1 MKKIYKVLK
10 NSCLV
15 VMALFLTVSMNAQD
29 HHDEP
34 YSIENY
40 LATLDLNDKACFL
53 NGANNSWTMKPSQLN
68 TQFPDEINPQMLNQQ
83 ALPGLNEVLTMEM
96 QDLQSDY
103 LYQWDNV
110 LGQAQEWKGVVGRG
124 TLSTDSRFFEDAIKF
139 VRVTR
144 IDNENFGDSY
154 QIHYAWYVN
163 GINEP
168 VLDVTH
174 LVKLVGNT
182 RLVLKKVVNNI
193 PRIPSESML
202 TLSPNP
208 AKDNVKISLEGGFGQ
223 NTKIKIL
230 TITGIMLQEVSGQEY
245 NSKEMMIDLKGF
257 KVGAYFVE
265 VYKNNRKLE
274 TKTLI
279 VKK

>member
-1 MKKIYKVLK
+1 M
-10 NSCLV
+10 
-15 VMALFLTVSMNAQD
+15 MTLFLTVNVNAQD
-29 HHDEP
+29 HNHDEP

-40 LATLDLNDKACFL
+40 LATLELNDKACFL
-53 NGANNSWTMKPSQLN
+53 NGANNSWTIKPSLLN

-83 ALPGLNEVLTMEM
+83 ALPGLSEVLTMEI

-103 LYQWDNV
+103 LYQWDDV

-139 VRVTR
+139 VRITR

-168 VLDVTH
+168 ALDVTH
-174 LVKLVGNT
+174 LVKLVVNT

-202 TLSPNP
+202 TLYPNP
-208 AKDNVKISLEGGFGQ
+208 AKDKVKIFLEGDFDQ

-230 TITGIMLQEVSGQEY
+230 TITGTVLQEVSGQEY
-245 NSKEMMIDLKGF
+245 SSKEMMIDLKGF

-265 VYKNNRKLE
+265 VYKNNRKLG